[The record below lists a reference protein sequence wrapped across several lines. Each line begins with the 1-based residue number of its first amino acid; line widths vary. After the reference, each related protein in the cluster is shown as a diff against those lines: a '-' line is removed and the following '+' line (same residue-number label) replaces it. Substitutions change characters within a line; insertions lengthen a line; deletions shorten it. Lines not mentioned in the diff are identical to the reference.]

1 MTKKAVKERKMR
13 FRVFQR
19 PIVNHYKKGKKML
32 EVHEKVC
39 KEKENV
45 FMQIWQYLVE
55 RIRRICKDEDWLER
69 FD

>member
-1 MTKKAVKERKMR
+1 
-13 FRVFQR
+13 
-19 PIVNHYKKGKKML
+19 ML